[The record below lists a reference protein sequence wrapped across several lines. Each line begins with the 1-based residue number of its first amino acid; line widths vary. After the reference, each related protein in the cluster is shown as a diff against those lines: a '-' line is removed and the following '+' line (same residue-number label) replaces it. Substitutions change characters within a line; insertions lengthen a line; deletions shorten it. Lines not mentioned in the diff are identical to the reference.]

1 MKLVCMCI
9 HHIKCTGFMWIP
21 FDQITIRSVQNPLL
35 VLSQYDIPT
44 GKQKLPSQVAKIW
57 VFPKIGGF
65 PQEWMVYDEE
75 SY

>member
-57 VFPKIGGF
+57 VFPKIGGV
-65 PQEWMVYDEE
+65 PPRMDGL
-75 SY
+75 